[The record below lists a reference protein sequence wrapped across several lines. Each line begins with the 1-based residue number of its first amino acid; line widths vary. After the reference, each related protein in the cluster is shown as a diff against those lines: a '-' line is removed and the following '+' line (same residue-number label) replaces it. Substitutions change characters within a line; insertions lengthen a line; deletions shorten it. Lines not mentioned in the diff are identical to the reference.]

1 MSLATNP
8 SMGIADRLR
17 TTPVDHSRTMR
28 PDIIR
33 SVTSGKAGFA
43 IPLGFIPLNREDA
56 LETTRASVR
65 AYMDETQELLINT
78 VHCTFSAWCVPKL
91 AFDRFGSSPDALNR
105 AYLGQEE
112 MDGSK
117 IPWILRTNYS
127 SDGTD
132 ANIYPFYKASGM
144 HSANASDQVNAD
156 FNEAYLKV
164 FEYRCRQRSEALW
177 EAVKADYGLGDL
189 LPAFFD
195 NPQMSIVKPS
205 FDDAMI
211 DGEVPLTVTE
221 SHLPVWGLA
230 SSSNPEASGTWSNT
244 NTGDNVPLSN
254 TRGLALDALSQGS
267 PSRVFAEMQE
277 NGITVS
283 VANIDLAR
291 ETSAWAKVRSRYQG
305 LDDDQ
310 LIDLL
315 MAGVRIPQQYE
326 SQPYLLDRVRV
337 PFGMTQ
343 RYSTEAANLEV
354 SATKGQAGGIL
365 TMRTPRMNYGGV
377 IVIMCEVVPE
387 QFWERSKDYWLH
399 QTEDTRRP
407 DRLIDQLDP
416 QAVEIVNSD
425 HADVRHTES
434 TIWGYAPLNHE
445 HVRRRFN
452 MGGKFFKPDPN
463 AAWTEDRNRIWASEP
478 IDPKLSKE
486 MFLATDLPDEIFRTQ
501 TSEDNFE
508 FSAAADAGISGLT
521 YLGPLLREQ
530 TGQYDAIMDRVD
542 ITRIAGTPVD
552 QLGQQALEETAK
564 RDADKKSKDGD
575 RQKSEDGDVVD
586 DVAENAD
593 DPKKPDAKSP
603 DKDTSGR

>member
-1 MSLATNP
+1 MNLVTNP
-8 SMGIADRLR
+8 SMGVADRLR

-33 SVTSGKAGFA
+33 TVTSGKAGIA

-78 VHCTFSAWCVPKL
+78 VHCTFTAWAVPKL
-91 AFDRFGSSPDALNR
+91 AFDRFGNSPDALNR

-117 IPWILRTNYS
+117 IPWILRTNFS

-132 ANIYPFYKASGM
+132 ENIFPFYKTSGAHADNASGM
-144 HSANASDQVNAD
+144 VNAD
-156 FNEAYLKV
+156 YNEAYLKV

-177 EAVKADYGLGDL
+177 EAVKDDYALGDL

-195 NPQMSIVKPS
+195 NPQMSIVKSS
-205 FDDAMI
+205 FDDAMM
-211 DGEVPLTVTE
+211 DGTVPLEFIGETGKLNVARESSPPGSTTE
-221 SHLPVWGLA
+221 VNLWSQNIANERGDSLMSAGTQ
-230 SSSNPEASGTWSNT
+230 NPGAQ
-244 NTGDNVPLSN
+244 LY
-254 TRGLALDALSQGS
+254 
-267 PSRVFAEMQE
+267 AELRDQDVQ
-277 NGITVS
+277 VS

-291 ETSAWAKVRSRYQG
+291 ETSAWARVRSRYQG

-343 RYSTEAANLEV
+343 RYSTEAENLEV

-399 QTEDTRRP
+399 QTETTRRP

-425 HADVRHTES
+425 HADVRHSED

-452 MGGKFFKPDPN
+452 MGGKFYKPDPN

-508 FSAAADAGISGLT
+508 FSAGADAGISGLT

-542 ITRIAGTPVD
+542 TTRISGTPVD
-552 QLGQQALEETAK
+552 QLGQQAMEEAEAKDRKEAEEKAAKEAAKAELEKEAK
-564 RDADKKSKDGD
+564 EKADK
-575 RQKSEDGDVVD
+575 E
-586 DVAENAD
+586 AA
-593 DPKKPDAKSP
+593 AKAAKAKEEGGN
-603 DKDTSGR
+603 D